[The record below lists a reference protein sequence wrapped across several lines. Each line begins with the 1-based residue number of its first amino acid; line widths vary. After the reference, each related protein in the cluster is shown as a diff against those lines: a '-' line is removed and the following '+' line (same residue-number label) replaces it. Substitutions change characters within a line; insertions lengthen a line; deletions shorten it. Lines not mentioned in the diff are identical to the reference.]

1 MLRLWSVS
9 VLIAVITALL
19 IPVQWLSVFLR
30 LPTRRWIP
38 VVYHRV
44 VCALIGVRIRVDGVR
59 LTGQPVLLVAN
70 HTSWLDIPV
79 ITAVAPVAFVAKRE
93 VATWPIFGLLAK
105 LQRSVFVD
113 RERRHK
119 TAEVNAEIGGRLV
132 EGDPVVLFAEGT
144 SNDGNRVLPF
154 RSALI
159 GAAGEALAQIRH
171 SEVVI
176 QPLSI
181 AYPAFQGVAMGRQHR
196 PIVAWYGDID
206 LLPHLAAVIA
216 AGALDAVVTWGEPV
230 AYRRDA
236 DRKVVAKAV
245 ENAVR
250 RLTTDVLRG
259 RVAAVRR
266 SRTASEPFLFPGNPV
281 KRRRATQ
288 PPSSKWDV

>member
-1 MLRLWSVS
+1 MLRLWS
-9 VLIAVITALL
+9 IAIILALITALL
-19 IPVQWLSVFLR
+19 IPMQWLSVLLR
-30 LPTRRWIP
+30 LPSRRWIP
-38 VVYHRV
+38 VTYHRI
-44 VCALIGVRIRVDGVR
+44 VCALIGVRVRVDGVR

-79 ITAVAPVAFVAKRE
+79 ITAVAPVVFVAKRE
-93 VATWPIFGLLAK
+93 VGTWPIFGLLAK

-119 TAEVNAEIGGRLV
+119 TAEVNAEIGSRVAG
-132 EGDPVVLFAEGT
+132 GDPVVLFAEGT

-159 GAAGEALAQIRH
+159 GAASHALSQIRRP
-171 SEVVI
+171 EVLI

-206 LLPHLAAVIA
+206 LLPHLGAVLA
-216 AGALDAVVTWGEPV
+216 RGALDAVVTWGEPV
-230 AYRRDA
+230 TYRWDA
-236 DRKVVAKAV
+236 DRKAVAKTL
-245 ENAVR
+245 EGAVR

-259 RVAAVRR
+259 RAATIGR
-266 SRTASEPFLFPGNPV
+266 SKAASEPFLFPGNPF

-288 PPSSKWDV
+288 PPSPKWDV